1 MTAKNRGVGRYLS
14 DDHHVASV
22 LRAKKAQLER
32 DERRRAHENEMSAKR
47 SKRQSERDAE
57 ADKVKSQLVAGTES
71 NTSDGGSP
79 LKSAQRRENAGRG
92 FGKYLD
98 Q

>member
-1 MTAKNRGVGRYLS
+1 MSGKKGFGRYLS
-14 DDHHVASV
+14 DDHRVASV
-22 LRAKKAQLER
+22 LRAKKAQIER
-32 DERRRAHENEMSAKR
+32 DGRRREHENEMASKR

-71 NTSDGGSP
+71 NTSGGGSP

-92 FGKYLD
+92 FGRYLNN
-98 Q
+98 

>member
-1 MTAKNRGVGRYLS
+1 MSDRGFGKYLS
-14 DDHHVASV
+14 DDHRVASV
-22 LRAKKAQLER
+22 LRAKKAQIER
-32 DERRRAHENEMSAKR
+32 DERRREHENEMALKRAKR
-47 SKRQSERDAE
+47 EHERDAE
-57 ADKVKSQLVAGTES
+57 ADKVKSQLVAGAEHGS
-71 NTSDGGSP
+71 GGGSP

>member
-1 MTAKNRGVGRYLS
+1 VTAKNRGVGRYLS

-32 DERRRAHENEMSAKR
+32 DERRREHENEMALKR
-47 SKRQSERDAE
+47 SKRQSERDTE
-57 ADKVKSQLVAGTES
+57 ADKVKSQLVAGAEHGS
-71 NTSDGGSP
+71 GGGSP

-92 FGKYLD
+92 FGRYLD
-98 Q
+98 R